1 MEKSMKKVN
10 LKMLTE
16 AGIMIALAMILN
28 SIKLYKFTQGGSI
41 TPGGYVPLLIFAL
54 RWGPKKGIGV
64 GIVYGL
70 LDFLIDPYMVHPVQ
84 FLLDYPLAY
93 GMLGLAGFAKNSKE
107 FNDIR
112 SIVVVTSSV
121 IIACFLRM
129 MMAVLSGV
137 IFFKEFLPQDI
148 PYVLGS
154 LIYNLSY
161 TLPNTLIS
169 LILIILILPRL
180 KGISKW

>member
-1 MEKSMKKVN
+1 MKKVN
-10 LKMLTE
+10 LRMLTE

-28 SIKLYKFTQGGSI
+28 GIKLYKLPRGGSV

-70 LDFLIDPYMVHPVQ
+70 LDFLIDPYMVHPMQ

-93 GMLGLAGFAKNSKE
+93 GMLGLAGFANNSKE
-107 FNDIR
+107 FKDFK
-112 SIVVVTSSV
+112 SV
-121 IIACFLRM
+121 LTVSFAVLFACFMRM

-137 IFFKEFLPQDI
+137 IFFKEFLPKEF

-154 LIYNLSY
+154 FIYNGSY
-161 TLPNTLIS
+161 TLPNTIIAIIV
-169 LILIILILPRL
+169 ILIILPRL
-180 KGISKW
+180 KGISK